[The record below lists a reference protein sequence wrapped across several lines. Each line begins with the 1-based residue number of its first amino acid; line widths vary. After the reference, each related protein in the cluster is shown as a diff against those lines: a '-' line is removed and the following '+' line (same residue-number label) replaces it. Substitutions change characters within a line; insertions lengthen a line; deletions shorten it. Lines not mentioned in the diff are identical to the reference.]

1 MTTKYYVNPD
11 LVDKWNN
18 WYHYGAWK
26 ANLSLW

>member
-18 WYHYGAWK
+18 WYHYGARE
-26 ANLSLW
+26 S